1 MTKTLVLKRWFDVS
15 DFDYD
20 GGGDYTYTDVD
31 WTEFKSESELLK
43 YLQDN
48 ICGDGD
54 YKPRKFKTIKDYTDT
69 YGFQV
74 YERVY

>member
-1 MTKTLVLKRWFDVS
+1 MTKTLVLKRWFDVV

-31 WTEFKSESELLK
+31 WTEFKSEPELLK

-48 ICGDGD
+48 ISDGVED
-54 YKPRKFKTIKDYTDT
+54 KLLRYKTIKEYADA

>member
-31 WTEFKSESELLK
+31 WTEFKS
-43 YLQDN
+43 
-48 ICGDGD
+48 
-54 YKPRKFKTIKDYTDT
+54 
-69 YGFQV
+69 
-74 YERVY
+74 